1 MKNMELL
8 QGDCLDVMK
17 NIEDKSVD
25 LVLCDLPYGVMAA
38 EWDKIIDFEKLWTEY
53 KRIVKENGTFI
64 LFANGSFTV
73 KVINSNVEMYKYKYV
88 WIKSNSTFFTHAKN
102 RPLTKHED
110 ILIFSH
116 GSMGHKNLLGD
127 KRMFYTPQGL
137 VPYNKSVKGKRKFK
151 TDGYRTPRKSHKE
164 EYIQEFT
171 NYPTDILDGF
181 PEPQRN
187 QKFHPN
193 EKPISLLEHLILTY
207 TEEGHTVLDNCMGSG
222 STGLA
227 CKNTNRNFV
236 GIEKDEKY
244 FSIAK
249 LRMEGE

>member
-1 MKNMELL
+1 MKSKIFL
-8 QGDCLDVMK
+8 GDCLDVMK
-17 NIEDKSVD
+17 NFHDQSVHM
-25 LVLCDLPYGVMAA
+25 VLCDLPYGTSDSS
-38 EWDKIIDFEKLWTEY
+38 WDKIINFEKLWNEY
-53 KRIVKENGTFI
+53 ERIIHPQGSVV
-64 LFANGSFTV
+64 LFAGGMFTA
-73 KVINSNVEMYKYKYV
+73 KLINSNIDFYKYKYV
-88 WIKSNSTFFTHAKN
+88 WIKRNSTFFTHAKN

-151 TDGYRTPRKSHKE
+151 TDGYMTHRKSHKE

-181 PEPQRN
+181 PEPQSN

-207 TEEGHTVLDNCMGSG
+207 TEEGHTVLDICSG
-222 STGLA
+222 SRRSGLA
-227 CKNTNRNFV
+227 YKNTNKNLV